1 MPVLEN
7 DMTEKRRSGLFP
19 TKLVA
24 IAALAGIVAGAAA
37 VYVRETTSGN
47 AAETADAADPGQ
59 CAGSVA
65 KAEALKSYLTG
76 DVAAMIPV
84 SEPKLIEGLSF
95 QDKAGA
101 PMTMANFANK
111 TVLINLW
118 ATWCVPCREE
128 MPALNNLQEAA
139 GGEAFQ
145 VLAINIDTGDVEK
158 PQTFLEE
165 TGVDALGLYRD
176 ASMGVFNQLKR
187 EGLAFGLPVTL
198 LVDGKGCL
206 LGSMNGPAAWDG
218 ADAKALVMAAA
229 TQ

>member
-1 MPVLEN
+1 
-7 DMTEKRRSGLFP
+7 MTEKKPAGLFP

-24 IAALAGIVAGAAA
+24 IAAVAGIVAGAAA
-37 VYVRETTSGN
+37 VYVNQTMSGN
-47 AAETADAADPGQ
+47 AVETADAAQ
-59 CAGSVA
+59 CEGSVER
-65 KAEALKSYLTG
+65 AESLKPYLKG

-95 QDKAGA
+95 QDKEGA
-101 PMTMANFANK
+101 PMTMANFADK

-128 MPALNNLQEAA
+128 MPALNNLQTAA

-206 LGSMNGPAAWDG
+206 LGSMNGPAVWDG

-229 TQ
+229 TGS

>member
-7 DMTEKRRSGLFP
+7 DMTEKKPAGLFP

-24 IAALAGIVAGAAA
+24 IAAVAGIVAGAAA

-47 AAETADAADPGQ
+47 AVETADASQ
-59 CAGSVA
+59 CEGSVA
-65 KAEALKSYLTG
+65 QAEALKPYLKG
-76 DVAAMIPV
+76 EVAAMIPV
-84 SEPKLIEGLSF
+84 SEPKLIQGLNF
-95 QDKAGA
+95 QDKAGT
-101 PMTMANFANK
+101 PMTMANFADK

-128 MPALNNLQEAA
+128 MPALNNLQKAA

-206 LGSMNGPAAWDG
+206 LGSMNGPAVWDG
-218 ADAKALVMAAA
+218 ADAKALVVAAA
-229 TQ
+229 TGG

>member
-1 MPVLEN
+1 
-7 DMTEKRRSGLFP
+7 MTEKKPAGLFP

-24 IAALAGIVAGAAA
+24 IAAVAGIVAGAAA
-37 VYVRETTSGN
+37 VYVRQTMSGN
-47 AAETADAADPGQ
+47 AVETADAAQ
-59 CAGSVA
+59 CEGSVA
-65 KAEALKSYLTG
+65 KAELLKPYLKG

-84 SEPKLIEGLSF
+84 SEPKPIQGLNF
-95 QDKAGA
+95 QDKAGSA
-101 PMTMANFANK
+101 MTMANFANK

-128 MPALNNLQEAA
+128 MPALNNLQKAA

-206 LGSMNGPAAWDG
+206 LGSMNGPAVWDG
-218 ADAKALVMAAA
+218 ADAKALVVAAA
-229 TQ
+229 TGG

>member
-1 MPVLEN
+1 
-7 DMTEKRRSGLFP
+7 MTEKRRSGLFP

-47 AAETADAADPGQ
+47 AVETADAAQ
-59 CAGSVA
+59 CEGSVA
-65 KAEALKSYLTG
+65 KAEALMPYLKG

-84 SEPKLIEGLSF
+84 SEPKQIQGLTF

-101 PMTMANFANK
+101 PMTMSNFANK

-128 MPALNNLQEAA
+128 MPALNGLQKTM
-139 GGEAFQ
+139 GGNTFQ
-145 VLAINIDTGDVEK
+145 VTAINLDNGDDQSK
-158 PQTFLEE
+158 PKEFLAE
-165 TGVDALGLYRD
+165 TKIDALALYHD
-176 ASMGVFNQLKR
+176 GSLASFNTLKKAGV
-187 EGLAFGLPVTL
+187 AMGLPASV

-206 LGSMNGPAAWDG
+206 LGALNGPAAGESD
-218 ADAKALVMAAA
+218 DAKALIRAAMGDA
-229 TQ
+229 